1 VALIQGMAAGRP
13 FVSTAAGGVVDL
25 VCPPALSDRDGC
37 RWFANGVLAPPDPAS
52 FANALECLIR
62 NPALIPRMG
71 LAARRFAAERFQAER
86 LVDDMDRL
94 YRELIERRLPVTAG
108 YSALQRLT
116 GEPG

>member
-1 VALIQGMAAGRP
+1 MLLDDAGVAQCMERVVGDLGVQSPVELAVTRDTDRETLGVAAER
-13 FVSTAAGGVVDL
+13 
-25 VCPPALSDRDGC
+25 
-37 RWFANGVLAPPDPAS
+37 
-52 FANALECLIR
+52 ANALECLIR

-71 LAARRFAAERFQAER
+71 LAARGFAAERFQAER